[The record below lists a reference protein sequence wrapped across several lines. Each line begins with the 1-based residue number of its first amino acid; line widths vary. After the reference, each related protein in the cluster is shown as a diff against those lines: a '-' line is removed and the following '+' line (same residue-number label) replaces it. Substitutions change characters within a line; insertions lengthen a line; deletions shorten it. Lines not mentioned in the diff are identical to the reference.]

1 MSTQLSNEP
10 GVKSSAAS
18 NRTGYRSFTL
28 GSFSFS
34 RDEYFVQVSWPAKG
48 QVLTHTV
55 SADAFLRAMMRDVA
69 WGFFYG
75 WVNFDDVVGTRNLYG
90 KVELYAGR
98 YNPAY
103 SAKGLDLTETFES
116 PQIMATFKAILDDW
130 TNAGFDPF
138 AAPAE
143 TGKEWVGNKNG
154 HNREAIERQR
164 QACKRMPGLP
174 GDADLRSDAN
184 GFPINRAFADVPQT
198 APEVHA
204 EAGFEDEVHAI
215 NLFAYLSR
223 SDVTWNPSVSSVCGR
238 SLCCPT
244 TEEYILPI
252 KHGND
257 RVEWFVQ
264 LSDEIDWIIEDK
276 QTGAPRAKVKMKAGD
291 VAAMPA
297 DIRHQG
303 FARKRSMLLVWENAT
318 PGLPDMYENGELKPY
333 PIEF

>member
-1 MSTQLSNEP
+1 MSAVAKVEVKASPPSNE
-10 GVKSSAAS
+10 
-18 NRTGYRSFTL
+18 TGYRTFQL
-28 GSFSFS
+28 GSFTIS
-34 RDEYFVQVSWPAKG
+34 RDEYFVHITWPAKG
-48 QVLTHTV
+48 QQMKHIM

-75 WVNFDDVVGTRNLYG
+75 WVNFDSMIGTCNKYG
-90 KVELYAGR
+90 KVEFYAGR
-98 YNPAY
+98 YAPAY
-103 SAKGLDLTETFES
+103 RDKGLDLTETFDTPE
-116 PQIMATFKAILDDW
+116 IMATFKAILADF
-130 TNAGFDPF
+130 TNEGFDPF
-138 AAPAE
+138 AAPDE
-143 TGKEWVGNKNG
+143 TGKSWLGKKSGSNLA
-154 HNREAIERQR
+154 AIERQR

-174 GDADLRSDAN
+174 GDAELRTDEN
-184 GFPINRAFADVPQT
+184 GYPVNRAFADVPQDT
-198 APEVHA
+198 PEVHA
-204 EAGFEDEVHAI
+204 EKGFESEVHAM

-264 LSDEIDWIIEDK
+264 LSDEIEWEVEDK
-276 QTGAPRAKVKMKAGD
+276 LTGAPRAKAIMKAGD

-303 FARKRSMLLVWENAT
+303 FSKKRSMLLVWENAT
-318 PGLPDMYENGELKPY
+318 PELPDMYASGKLPPY
-333 PIEF
+333 PVNF